1 MNEFNLKR
9 FKANAR
15 ERNRMHGLNRALDQL
30 RQCIPLNYYIKNM
43 ESEELQAS
51 SQYLRR
57 YNLQNRIQKLS
68 KIETLRLA
76 RNYLILLTEIIYNSS
91 ELNGTGSIYDNE
103 TIGQILA
110 YGMGQQSINQL
121 ALKFNLNS
129 TRTLTNPPVNVREI
143 FSKYNCK

>member
-15 ERNRMHGLNRALDQL
+15 ERNRMHGLNQALDKL
-30 RQCIPLNYYIKNM
+30 RQCIPLNYYMTNM
-43 ESEELQAS
+43 ESQESSS

-91 ELNGTGSIYDNE
+91 ELNETGSIYDNE

-129 TRTLTNPPVNVREI
+129 TRTLTNPPLNVREI